1 MAFLSIMAQ
10 TTAVPLGLELD
21 EASVTSFLE
30 QFKVSHMVLFDHAT
44 SPSLI
49 SAFEKFEG
57 SGRAKLHRAK
67 INENLSRPG
76 WFMYYDS
83 QGSTL
88 DQDAVLSGKPLCNAP
103 NGVGLLL
110 GTSGTTSKPKGVP
123 ILHSSLIRNGQILA
137 SSIQLRPD
145 DVCYSIMPLYH
156 IGGIAAS
163 ILCSIAVGASV
174 CCDDEGYNPVRMIE
188 ALHLSNPK
196 PTWYSSVPTIHN
208 KTVAHIRSLAAT
220 DETLQ
225 SYGIDPD
232 NKVWKRGKGHNLRM
246 IRSGA
251 DKLLQGDA
259 INLSRTYG
267 EVSIMS
273 TYSMS
278 EQMPISQPPE
288 HMKDI
293 VSAKPDSVGVP
304 VAASLAIVDPGTL
317 QPMPP
322 NSEGEV
328 AISGPTVIDNYLNN
342 DAADKKTYFMV
353 TLPLVDCNH
362 DAACKRFFLTGDVG
376 VLDSEGYL
384 TLKGRN
390 KELIKKNGEQ
400 VSPFEIEAPLTGAHP
415 WIKKTVCF
423 AVPSR
428 DPDQGEEVG
437 LAIIKSDMAPDDS
450 SLTDF
455 RKIIREVLKGKA
467 VNSHKW
473 PTVFKIVEEADL
485 PTTSTRKVKRIGKCL
500 LIMDMGSM
508 TKNLTELRNIQV
520 CQLILGS
527 TRTLIVMAKMI
538 SIRPRK
544 V

>member
-1 MAFLSIMAQ
+1 
-10 TTAVPLGLELD
+10 
-21 EASVTSFLE
+21 
-30 QFKVSHMVLFDHAT
+30 
-44 SPSLI
+44 
-49 SAFEKFEG
+49 
-57 SGRAKLHRAK
+57 
-67 INENLSRPG
+67 
-76 WFMYYDS
+76 
-83 QGSTL
+83 
-88 DQDAVLSGKPLCNAP
+88 
-103 NGVGLLL
+103 
-110 GTSGTTSKPKGVP
+110 
-123 ILHSSLIRNGQILA
+123 
-137 SSIQLRPD
+137 
-145 DVCYSIMPLYH
+145 MPLYH

-455 RKIIREVLKGKA
+455 RMIIREVLKGKA